1 MFTFNLFLVFF
12 ISVLFSL
19 SFLIQYVNYH
29 FQFYKNLDKKIFFLA
44 KQFLLAVFYFNY
56 MVSSML
62 LQISCSTV
70 VHTLDHITQ
79 EDSLAIDSLSK
90 KKKQKKNSQSC
101 LEEDV
106 NGGELLRG
114 EKALSFIASL
124 LDMLLLKKDLVHRSL
139 EFIYA
144 YICLSVN
151 FGNWR
156 RFIAHL
162 IFLYLILA

>member
-1 MFTFNLFLVFF
+1 MVVFY
-12 ISVLFSL
+12 FSYMV
-19 SFLIQYVNYH
+19 SSI
-29 FQFYKNLDKKIFFLA
+29 
-44 KQFLLAVFYFNY
+44 FYFNY

-70 VHTLDHITQ
+70 VHTLDHITKQ
-79 EDSLAIDSLSK
+79 DNHVIDSLSK

-114 EKALSFIASL
+114 EKALFFIASV
-124 LDMLLLKKDLVHRSL
+124 LDMLLLKKDLAHRSL

-144 YICLSVN
+144 YICLSNVN

-156 RFIAHL
+156 RFCCPTN
-162 IFLYLILA
+162 FLLSYSCLGSPL